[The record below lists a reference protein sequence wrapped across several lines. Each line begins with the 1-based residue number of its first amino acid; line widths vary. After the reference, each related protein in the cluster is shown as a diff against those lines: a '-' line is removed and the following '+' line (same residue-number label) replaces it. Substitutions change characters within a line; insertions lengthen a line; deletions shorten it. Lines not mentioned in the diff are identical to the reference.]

1 MCIRDRTGGI
11 GSGKSAATEIFSSL
25 GIKIVDADVLSRV
38 PVQKG
43 ESGLLEIEKRY
54 GKEILLSSGDL
65 DRKKLR
71 EIIFEKEEE
80 KDWLESLLH
89 PLIADLIVEEI
100 KSSTSKYTI
109 LASPLLF
116 ETKQSSYCNEVLV
129 IDVSE
134 EIQILRTRTR
144 DNVPEE
150 QVKTIILSQINRSE
164 RLRLATHIIEN
175 EKTLEDLEKEV
186 KELHQKIVMQIE
198 NK

>member
-1 MCIRDRTGGI
+1 MVNCFGFPYNPSIY
-11 GSGKSAATEIFSSL
+11 SKATEIFSSL

-71 EIIFEKEEE
+71 EIIFEKEKE
-80 KDWLESLLH
+80 KDWLENLLH

-134 EIQILRTRTR
+134 EVQILRTKTR

-175 EKTLEDLEKEV
+175 EKTLDDLEKAV
-186 KELHQKIVMQIE
+186 KELHQKLITQIE

>member
-1 MCIRDRTGGI
+1 MFVLGVTGGI

-80 KDWLESLLH
+80 KDWLENLLH
-89 PLIADLIVEEI
+89 PLIADLIVTEI
-100 KSSTSKYTI
+100 NPRPSGAVSASI
-109 LASPLLF
+109 LAGVP
-116 ETKQSSYCNEVLV
+116 VLDQL
-129 IDVSE
+129 IS
-134 EIQILRTRTR
+134 
-144 DNVPEE
+144 
-150 QVKTIILSQINRSE
+150 TIMENNLKKFSLIRNKKK
-164 RLRLATHIIEN
+164 IIPF
-175 EKTLEDLEKEV
+175 T
-186 KELHQKIVMQIE
+186 ELKIV
-198 NK
+198 K

>member
-1 MCIRDRTGGI
+1 MFVMGVTGGI
-11 GSGKSAATEIFSSL
+11 GSGKSAATDIFSSL

-43 ESGLLEIEKRY
+43 EAGLFEIEKRY
-54 GKEILLSSGDL
+54 GSEILLATGEL

-80 KDWLESLLH
+80 KDWLENLLH
-89 PLIADLIVEEI
+89 PLIADLIKKEL
-100 KSSTSKYTI
+100 KSSSSKYTI

-116 ETKQSSYCNEVLV
+116 ETKQSDYCDEVLV

-134 EIQILRTRTR
+134 ETQILRTKTR
-144 DNVPEE
+144 DDVPEE
-150 QVKTIILSQINRSE
+150 QVKTIILSQISRSE

-175 EKTLEDLEKEV
+175 ENTLDDLKKAV
-186 KELHQKIVMQIE
+186 TELHQKIITQIE
-198 NK
+198 TK

>member
-1 MCIRDRTGGI
+1 MFVLGVTGGI
-11 GSGKSAATEIFSSL
+11 GSGKSAATDIFSSL

-38 PVQKG
+38 PVQNG
-43 ESGLLEIEKRY
+43 EAGLFEIEKRY
-54 GKEILLSSGDL
+54 GSEILLSSGEL

-80 KDWLESLLH
+80 KDWLENLLH
-89 PLIADLIVEEI
+89 PLIADLIKEEL
-100 KSSTSKYTI
+100 KSSSSKYTI

-116 ETKQSSYCNEVLV
+116 ETKQSDYCDEVLV

-134 EIQILRTRTR
+134 ETQILRTKTR
-144 DNVPEE
+144 DDVPEE

-175 EKTLEDLEKEV
+175 ENTLDDLKKAV
-186 KELHQKIVMQIE
+186 KELHQKIITQIE

>member
-1 MCIRDRTGGI
+1 MFVLGVTGGI

-43 ESGLLEIEKRY
+43 EAGLLEIENRY
-54 GKEILLSSGDL
+54 GKELLLATGEL

-80 KDWLESLLH
+80 KNWLENLLH
-89 PLIADLIVEEI
+89 PLIAKLIVQEL
-100 KSSTSKYTI
+100 KSSNSIYTV
-109 LASPLLF
+109 LSSPLLF
-116 ETKQSSYCNEVLV
+116 ETKQSSYCDEVLV

-134 EIQILRTRTR
+134 ETQVSRTKLR
-144 DNVPEE
+144 DDVPAE

-164 RLRLATHIIEN
+164 RIRLATHIIQNEN
-175 EKTLEDLEKEV
+175 SLEDLEKSV
-186 KELHQKIVMQIE
+186 KELHSKLINQIE
-198 NK
+198 I

>member
-1 MCIRDRTGGI
+1 M
-11 GSGKSAATEIFSSL
+11 

-80 KDWLESLLH
+80 KDWLENLLH

-134 EIQILRTRTR
+134 EVQILRTKTR

-175 EKTLEDLEKEV
+175 EKTLDDLEKAV
-186 KELHQKIVMQIE
+186 KELHQKLITQIE
-198 NK
+198 NR

>member
-1 MCIRDRTGGI
+1 MFVLGITGGI

-54 GKEILLSSGDL
+54 GAEILLSTGEL

-80 KDWLESLLH
+80 KDWLENLLH
-89 PLIADLIVEEI
+89 PLISDLIKEEL
-100 KSSTSKYTI
+100 KSSTSAYTI

-116 ETKQSSYCNEVLV
+116 ETKQSSYCDEVLV

-134 EIQILRTRTR
+134 ETQVLRTKTR
-144 DNVPEE
+144 DDVSEE

-175 EKTLEDLEKEV
+175 ENTLKDLKKAV
-186 KELHQKIVMQIE
+186 TDLHQKIITQIE
-198 NK
+198 TK

>member
-1 MCIRDRTGGI
+1 M
-11 GSGKSAATEIFSSL
+11 EN
-25 GIKIVDADVLSRV
+25 
-38 PVQKG
+38 
-43 ESGLLEIEKRY
+43 
-54 GKEILLSSGDL
+54 
-65 DRKKLR
+65 
-71 EIIFEKEEE
+71 
-80 KDWLESLLH
+80 LLH

-134 EIQILRTRTR
+134 EVQILRTKTR
-144 DNVPEE
+144 DNVSEE

-175 EKTLEDLEKEV
+175 EKTIDDLEKAV
-186 KELHQKIVMQIE
+186 KKLHQKLIMQIE

>member
-1 MCIRDRTGGI
+1 MFVLGVTGGI
-11 GSGKSAATEIFSSL
+11 GSGKSAATDIFSSL
-25 GIKIVDADVLSRV
+25 GIVIVDADVLSRV

-43 ESGLLEIEKRY
+43 EAGLFEIEKRY
-54 GKEILLSSGDL
+54 GSEILLATGEL

-80 KDWLESLLH
+80 KDWLENLLH
-89 PLIADLIVEEI
+89 PLIADLIKEEL
-100 KSSTSKYTI
+100 KSSSSKYTI

-116 ETKQSSYCNEVLV
+116 ETKQADYCDEVLV

-134 EIQILRTRTR
+134 ETQILRTKTR
-144 DNVPEE
+144 DDVPEE

-175 EKTLEDLEKEV
+175 ENTLDDLKKAV
-186 KELHQKIVMQIE
+186 TELHQKIITQIE
-198 NK
+198 TK

>member
-1 MCIRDRTGGI
+1 MFVLGITGGI
-11 GSGKSAATEIFSSL
+11 GSGKSAATEIFSLL
-25 GIKIVDADVLSRV
+25 GIKIVDADVLSRI

-54 GKEILLSSGDL
+54 GTEILLSTGEL

-80 KDWLESLLH
+80 KDWLENLLH
-89 PLIADLIVEEI
+89 PLISDLIKEEL
-100 KSSTSKYTI
+100 KFSTSAYTI

-116 ETKQSSYCNEVLV
+116 ETKQSSYCDEVLV

-134 EIQILRTRTR
+134 ETQVLRTKTR
-144 DNVPEE
+144 DDVSEE

-175 EKTLEDLEKEV
+175 ENTLKDLKKAV
-186 KELHQKIVMQIE
+186 TDLHQKIITQIE
-198 NK
+198 TK

>member
-1 MCIRDRTGGI
+1 MFVLGVTGGI

-43 ESGLLEIEKRY
+43 EAGLIEIEKRY
-54 GKEILLSSGDL
+54 GKEILLSSGEL

-71 EIIFEKEEE
+71 EIIFEKEKE
-80 KDWLESLLH
+80 KDLLENLLH
-89 PLIADLIVEEI
+89 PLIAELIAEEL
-100 KSSTSKYTI
+100 KSSSTLYTI

-116 ETKQSSYCNEVLV
+116 ETKQSSYCDEVLV

-134 EIQILRTRTR
+134 ETQVSRTSSR
-144 DNVPEE
+144 DDVSEE
-150 QVKTIILSQINRSE
+150 QVKTIILSQINRAE

-175 EKTLEDLEKEV
+175 ENSLADLNETIT
-186 KELHQKIVMQIE
+186 ELHQKIISQIE
-198 NK
+198 TK

>member
-1 MCIRDRTGGI
+1 MFVLGVTGGI
-11 GSGKSAATEIFSSL
+11 GSGKSAATDIFSSL

-43 ESGLLEIEKRY
+43 EAGLFEIEKRY
-54 GKEILLSSGDL
+54 GSEILLATGEL

-80 KDWLESLLH
+80 KDWLENLLH
-89 PLIADLIVEEI
+89 PLIKEEL
-100 KSSTSKYTI
+100 KSSSSKYTI

-116 ETKQSSYCNEVLV
+116 ETKQSDYCDEVLV

-134 EIQILRTRTR
+134 ETQILRTKTR
-144 DNVPEE
+144 DDVPEE

-175 EKTLEDLEKEV
+175 ENTLDDLKKAV
-186 KELHQKIVMQIE
+186 TELHQKIITQIE
-198 NK
+198 TK

>member
-1 MCIRDRTGGI
+1 MFVLGVTGGI
-11 GSGKSAATEIFSSL
+11 GSGKSAATDIFSSL

-43 ESGLLEIEKRY
+43 EAGLFEIEKRY
-54 GKEILLSSGDL
+54 GSEILLATGEL

-80 KDWLESLLH
+80 KDWLENLLH
-89 PLIADLIVEEI
+89 PLIADLIKEEL
-100 KSSTSKYTI
+100 KSSSSKYTS
-109 LASPLLF
+109 LSSPLLF
-116 ETKQSSYCNEVLV
+116 ETKQSDYCDEVLV

-134 EIQILRTRTR
+134 ETQILRTKTR
-144 DNVPEE
+144 DDVPEE

-175 EKTLEDLEKEV
+175 ENTLDDLKKAV
-186 KELHQKIVMQIE
+186 TELHQKIITQIE
-198 NK
+198 TK

>member
-1 MCIRDRTGGI
+1 MFVLGVTGGI

-43 ESGLLEIEKRY
+43 EAGLIEIEKRY
-54 GKEILLSSGDL
+54 GKEILLSSGEH

-71 EIIFEKEEE
+71 EIIFEKEKE
-80 KDWLESLLH
+80 KDWLENLLH
-89 PLIADLIVEEI
+89 PLIAELIAEEL
-100 KSSTSKYTI
+100 KSSTTLYTI

-116 ETKQSSYCNEVLV
+116 ETKQSSYCDEVLV

-134 EIQILRTRTR
+134 ETQVSRTSSR
-144 DNVPEE
+144 DDVSEE
-150 QVKTIILSQINRSE
+150 QVKTIILSQINRAE

-175 EKTLEDLEKEV
+175 ENSLADLDETIT
-186 KELHQKIVMQIE
+186 ELHQKIISQIE
-198 NK
+198 TK

>member
-1 MCIRDRTGGI
+1 M
-11 GSGKSAATEIFSSL
+11 
-25 GIKIVDADVLSRV
+25 
-38 PVQKG
+38 QKG

-80 KDWLESLLH
+80 KDWLENLLH
-89 PLIADLIVEEI
+89 PLIADLIIEEI

-116 ETKQSSYCNEVLV
+116 ETKQSSYCDEVLV

-134 EIQILRTRTR
+134 EVQILRTKTR

-175 EKTLEDLEKEV
+175 EKTLDDLEKAV
-186 KELHQKIVMQIE
+186 KELHQKLITQIE